1 MKKKGGDRVKKFSGT
16 KGIICLAIMAMLVVG
31 YYYHLSNRS
40 VAAPEEMEVDSL
52 SAVQEVLVRN
62 METNYPQ
69 TPREVVKYFAELT
82 KCLYNEEL
90 SDEDVYELGMRF
102 REIYDDE
109 LIANQEED
117 DYLEQLKADV
127 VSSHSKGQTLFN
139 YTLSSSVDVE
149 TFSQNG
155 YDIARLHCIF
165 GIRQDLLLYNSDT
178 IFVLRK
184 DENGHYK
191 ILGWT
196 LAAEAQEK

>member
-1 MKKKGGDRVKKFSGT
+1 MKRFSGT
-16 KGIICLAIMAMLVVG
+16 KGVICLAIMALLVVG
-31 YYYHLSNRS
+31 FYYHLSNRP
-40 VAAPEEMEVDSL
+40 VAAPEEMKAETL

-109 LIANQEED
+109 LIANQTEED
-117 DYLEQLKADV
+117 YIQQLKADV
-127 VSSHSKGQTLFN
+127 VSSHTKGQTLFS
-139 YTLSSSVDVE
+139 YTLSSSIDVE
-149 TFSQNG
+149 NFSQDG
-155 YDIARLHCIF
+155 YECARLHCIF

-178 IFVLRK
+178 IFILRK
-184 DENGHYK
+184 DGNGHYK

-196 LAAEAQEK
+196 LVQKNQE